1 MNLALKSS
9 LGFREKLAER
19 EESMPL
25 GRVLFHNDFFKDLS
39 ICTIKIRLEMQ
50 P

>member
-19 EESMPL
+19 EESIAV
-25 GRVLFHNDFFKDLS
+25 RRILFHKDVFKDLN